1 MATVA
6 STVLYPKV
14 ASRDWGTRNGLN
26 PLNMSLLFEGSVP
39 NSRIFFAEM
48 RLKVTI
54 TLPRDCA
61 GITPVI
67 KSGPLDFMYGSNSL
81 QSVLCQNQRGQSGLD
96 IPLSFLPLH
105 SSFNPYNAQCW
116 IGLMNKI
123 QRWLLIEVV
132 DRHSLEWTWG
142 REVFW
147 MAYIAAYPEFPNGR
161 WTIWSLKISP
171 EGSFLEGWMTK
182 CTSAVQEEIR
192 LFNDNVDYVS
202 TRGAIWE
209 RFQDTVALIFDGR
222 VISAGI

>member
-81 QSVLCQNQRGQSGLD
+81 Q
-96 IPLSFLPLH
+96 
-105 SSFNPYNAQCW
+105 
-116 IGLMNKI
+116 
-123 QRWLLIEVV
+123 
-132 DRHSLEWTWG
+132 HSLEWTWG